1 MKSLFLTM
9 AVAAILNAQP
19 PSFVPAG
26 FNPPAE
32 FRSASFKLVPLG
44 PALAKQDYDAYMS
57 SIEHLQKTFSG
68 NDRWPTAKLTME
80 DQAKDMAGEKSRFDS
95 RKSFTYSVLTLDGSK
110 ELGCVYIS
118 PSRKQGYDA
127 MVRIW
132 VTKDQ
137 FDKGFEATLIP
148 EVKTW
153 LAGVWPFPR
162 IAWPKREIA
171 IEEWNA
177 LPAKGQ

>member
-1 MKSLFLTM
+1 MRSFLLTLAAAAVLF
-9 AVAAILNAQP
+9 AQP
-19 PSFVPAG
+19 PAFVPAT
-26 FNPPAE
+26 FHAPAE
-32 FRSASFKLVPLG
+32 FRTASFKMVPLG
-44 PALAKQDYDAYMS
+44 PELAKQDYDAYMS

-68 NDRWPTAKLTME
+68 NNRWPTEKLTME

-95 RKSFTYSVLTLDGSK
+95 RKSFTYSVLTPDGSK

-127 MVRIW
+127 MVRVW

-137 FDKGFEATLIP
+137 FDKGLEGTLIP

-153 LAGVWPFPR
+153 MAAKWPFAKV
-162 IAWPKREIA
+162 AWPKRDIPN
-171 IEEWNA
+171 EEWTA
-177 LPAKGQ
+177 LPNK

>member
-9 AVAAILNAQP
+9 AVVAILDAQP

-26 FNPPAE
+26 FDPPAE

-80 DQAKDMAGEKSRFDS
+80 DQAKDMAGEKSRFDA
-95 RKSFTYSVLTLDGSK
+95 RKSFTYSVLTLDASKNSGACTSVPPASRAMMRWSASGSPK
-110 ELGCVYIS
+110 TSSIRAS
-118 PSRKQGYDA
+118 KQ
-127 MVRIW
+127 
-132 VTKDQ
+132 
-137 FDKGFEATLIP
+137 P
-148 EVKTW
+148 
-153 LAGVWPFPR
+153 
-162 IAWPKREIA
+162 
-171 IEEWNA
+171 
-177 LPAKGQ
+177 